1 MAGKSPTGA
10 GKSPA
15 AISGEK
21 LMSSAADARDL
32 IIEIAGPVSLGAR
45 VKTVLARVAEQ
56 SGLPE
61 RRIRG
66 IWHREAKA
74 VLAAEMI
81 ALKRAADLR
90 RRQEAVHARNVETRA
105 RLARGRSAAAP
116 ELEGDDF

>member
-1 MAGKSPTGA
+1 
-10 GKSPA
+10 
-15 AISGEK
+15 
-21 LMSSAADARDL
+21 MSSAADARDL

-56 SGLPE
+56 TGLPE

-90 RRQEAVHARNVETRA
+90 KRQEAVHALNLETRA
-105 RLARGRSAAAP
+105 RLARGRPAAADV
-116 ELEGDDF
+116 LEGGDF